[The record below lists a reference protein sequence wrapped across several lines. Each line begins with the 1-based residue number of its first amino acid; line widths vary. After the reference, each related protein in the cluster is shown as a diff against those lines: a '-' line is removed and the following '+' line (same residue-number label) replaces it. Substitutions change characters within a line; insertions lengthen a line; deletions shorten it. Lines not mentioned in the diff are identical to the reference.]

1 MNPVRIALILSP
13 IVGSIINC
21 FRSRGGFISG
31 KCLLSASSYK
41 SLYAFEVGF
50 HVGIQKIARFTFEIG
65 TIKPTCIVLNHALN
79 VLIKMVNWFRMYKG
93 GFHIQIISILV
104 HLRRTKLLNMFY
116 DLKLAYLVGAD
127 GKKLYL
133 IILILLLQN
142 RDDMRAIHSKLLK

>member
-79 VLIKMVNWFRMYKG
+79 VLIKMVN
-93 GFHIQIISILV
+93 
-104 HLRRTKLLNMFY
+104 
-116 DLKLAYLVGAD
+116 
-127 GKKLYL
+127 
-133 IILILLLQN
+133 
-142 RDDMRAIHSKLLK
+142 

>member
-1 MNPVRIALILSP
+1 
-13 IVGSIINC
+13 
-21 FRSRGGFISG
+21 
-31 KCLLSASSYK
+31 
-41 SLYAFEVGF
+41 
-50 HVGIQKIARFTFEIG
+50 
-65 TIKPTCIVLNHALN
+65 
-79 VLIKMVNWFRMYKG
+79 MYKG